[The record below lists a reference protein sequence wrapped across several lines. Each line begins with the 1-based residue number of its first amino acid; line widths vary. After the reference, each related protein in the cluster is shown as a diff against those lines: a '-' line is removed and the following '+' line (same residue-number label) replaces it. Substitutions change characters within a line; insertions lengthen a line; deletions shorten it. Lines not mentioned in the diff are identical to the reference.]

1 MSLICNFILGVAA
14 NCAQLSFF
22 SMINYLSQSVVSRF
36 TIGTALSGLSL
47 NILRIIIVGIAGP
60 DNSNEAP
67 IIIFFVI
74 AISFN
79 FLTMILNYS
88 FFKSR

>member
-1 MSLICNFILGVAA
+1 MSLICNFFLGIGA

-22 SMINYLSQSVVSRF
+22 SMINYLSQNVVSRF

-47 NILRIIIVGIAGP
+47 NLLRLIIVAIAGA
-60 DNSNEAP
+60 DNSNTAP
-67 IIIFFVI
+67 IIIYFLI

-88 FFKSR
+88 FLKSR